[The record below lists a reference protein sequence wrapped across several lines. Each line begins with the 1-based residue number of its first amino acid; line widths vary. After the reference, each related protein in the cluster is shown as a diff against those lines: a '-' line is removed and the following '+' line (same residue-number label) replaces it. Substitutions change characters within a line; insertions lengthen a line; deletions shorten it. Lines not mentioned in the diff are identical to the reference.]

1 MIDRIENNQP
11 PIDTGPSSGQAN
23 PSRPL
28 PKNGDDVSVQV
39 DYASLIETAMQPPQ
53 DDALRVAQARDL
65 LLSGELESRETAR
78 TIVEFGL

>member
-1 MIDRIENNQP
+1 LAKNPKVLSRIPEKKR
-11 PIDTGPSSGQAN
+11 I
-23 PSRPL
+23 
-28 PKNGDDVSVQV
+28 

-65 LLSGELESRETAR
+65 LLSGELESAWSIRETAR

>member
-1 MIDRIENNQP
+1 MIQVHHPGKR
-11 PIDTGPSSGQAN
+11 T
-23 PSRPL
+23 L

-65 LLSGELESRETAR
+65 LLSGELESAWSIRETAR